1 MNIFD
6 WVLVAVF
13 VVGALLGLK
22 WGLVQSV
29 LNFVAVYVAMLVGA
43 QFADGLVERFTDD
56 IENESITTAIG
67 YAVIFLAVFIV
78 AQIVGKIIR
87 AGLTIVFL
95 GWVDKLGGV
104 LIGVLLG
111 AVLVT
116 GVVIAMARVAYPQDE
131 VILADIGR
139 IADAAINDGDLD
151 TAKERLYQ
159 ELAERYGR
167 DILKDWL
174 ADSTLVPKV
183 LGGSSKVPANVLG
196 LAPGEFATALDTLEA
211 DLADNI
217 DG

>member
-1 MNIFD
+1 MSILD

-22 WGLVQSV
+22 WGLVQAV

-56 IENESITTAIG
+56 IENESVTTAIG
-67 YAVIFLAVFIV
+67 YVVIFLGVFIV

-87 AGLTIVFL
+87 AMLSMVFL

-104 LIGVLLG
+104 VVGVLLG
-111 AVLVT
+111 AILVT
-116 GVVIAMARVAYPQDE
+116 GVVTAMARGAYPQDE
-131 VILADIGR
+131 AILADISD
-139 IADAAINDGDLD
+139 IASISGGIDVDA
-151 TAKERLYQ
+151 AKERLYQ

-167 DILKDWL
+167 DTIKEWL
-174 ADSTLVPKV
+174 ADSTMVPKV
-183 LGGSSKVPANVLG
+183 LDAREKLPANVLG
-196 LAPGEFATALDTLEA
+196 LIPGEFASALNTLEA
-211 DLADNI
+211 DLADNV

>member
-1 MNIFD
+1 MSILD

-22 WGLVQSV
+22 WGLVQAV

-56 IENESITTAIG
+56 IENESVTTAIG
-67 YAVIFLAVFIV
+67 YVVIFLGVFIV

-87 AGLTIVFL
+87 AMLSMVFL

-104 LIGVLLG
+104 VVGVLLG
-111 AVLVT
+111 AILVT
-116 GVVIAMARVAYPQDE
+116 GVVTAMARVAYPQDE
-131 VILADIGR
+131 AILADISD
-139 IADAAINDGDLD
+139 IASISGGIDVDA
-151 TAKERLYQ
+151 AKERLYQ

-167 DILKDWL
+167 DTIKEWL
-174 ADSTLVPKV
+174 ADSTMVPKV
-183 LGGSSKVPANVLG
+183 LDAREKLPANVLG
-196 LAPGEFATALDTLEA
+196 LIPGEFASALNTLEA
-211 DLADNI
+211 DLADNV